1 MLYFWHKNI
10 IFQIFLSEQV
20 FLKTQKPAKIH
31 IAVLLKSSIIKRLF
45 LSHDL
50 PYFTVFSMTSTYQH
64 SSKITEKHF
73 PTSKYHLI
81 ELKDE
86 KKPKMWHMNI

>member
-1 MLYFWHKNI
+1 
-10 IFQIFLSEQV
+10 
-20 FLKTQKPAKIH
+20 
-31 IAVLLKSSIIKRLF
+31 
-45 LSHDL
+45 
-50 PYFTVFSMTSTYQH
+50 MTSKYQH

-86 KKPKMWHMNI
+86 KKPQNVTYEHLIIMCKTQLIKILSNRSSGGNM